1 VSERKIYFET
11 RINEYGDQEV
21 NMLSEEFEIPS
32 YARRET
38 ITLAGNKKKTL
49 YHFDGSTLETA

>member
-38 ITLAGNKKKTL
+38 ITLAGNKKKL
-49 YHFDGSTLETA
+49 YIILMALL